1 MTAEMEV
8 KGDVKVARQMGPEV
22 KFGVTDPI
30 SLGMPTEAEMAL
42 DEQLHE
48 EMKSDAPLE
57 TEEKMRFRAEVLIE
71 LKRICQQWVQ
81 EECISQGD
89 EDLAQRA
96 GAKIFTFGSY
106 RLGLISPGSDIDVLC
121 VAPKNITRESF
132 FQALVPKLQVSAG
145 GNHTVLLL
153 SDGNAVAC
161 GMNDLGQCTIPP
173 LDDGISYTRVSAG
186 EFHTVLFQSDGNAV
200 ACGYNLNGQ
209 CTIPPLDA
217 GMSYTQV
224 SAGGF
229 HSALLRSDGNAVA
242 CGKDADGQCTIPPLD
257 EGMSYTQVSAGFQHT
272 VLLRSDGT
280 AVACGHN
287 VDGQCTI
294 PPLDEGMSYT
304 QVSAGDRHTVLLR
317 SDGNA
322 VACGSNLAGRCTI
335 PPLDEGMSY
344 TQVSAGATHTVLL
357 RSDGNAVACGM
368 NDCGQ
373 CNLPTPDPGTWY
385 VADASL
391 GSDLVLRLECV
402 RQDDAMVLTCRGLTG
417 EEKIRLNASPSD
429 PAWTTQKRIACEL
442 QVPLQSLRVVLPD
455 GQLVAAVCHAKPGA
469 SLADEHPEVTDV
481 TPVPDAYTPII
492 KMKLSS
498 VEIDLLFARLSS
510 MTEIPEDLE
519 SLNDDNLLKNL
530 DEKTVRSLNGCR
542 VADHILSLVPNAS
555 RFRDTLR
562 FIKLWAKN
570 RGIYS
575 NVLGFFGGISWAIL
589 VARLCQLYPYFNTAA
604 LVKRFFKLYER
615 WDWNN
620 PVVLTHIQ
628 EKETPGLMM
637 FKIWNPKAN
646 PQDRM
651 HLMPI
656 ITPAFPCMNSTHNVS
671 ETTKRIILTEISRAN
686 KVLEQV
692 EHGKCK
698 WREVY
703 RPLPFFAQHKI
714 YIQIEVLAAT
724 PQVFTKWLGWI
735 ESKLRQLV
743 KHFEQIPRQKDMRNA
758 KPCPL

>member
-132 FQALVPKLQVSAG
+132 FQALVPKLQ
-145 GNHTVLLL
+145 
-153 SDGNAVAC
+153 
-161 GMNDLGQCTIPP
+161 
-173 LDDGISYTRVSAG
+173 
-186 EFHTVLFQSDGNAV
+186 
-200 ACGYNLNGQ
+200 
-209 CTIPPLDA
+209 
-217 GMSYTQV
+217 
-224 SAGGF
+224 
-229 HSALLRSDGNAVA
+229 
-242 CGKDADGQCTIPPLD
+242 
-257 EGMSYTQVSAGFQHT
+257 
-272 VLLRSDGT
+272 
-280 AVACGHN
+280 
-287 VDGQCTI
+287 
-294 PPLDEGMSYT
+294 
-304 QVSAGDRHTVLLR
+304 
-317 SDGNA
+317 
-322 VACGSNLAGRCTI
+322 
-335 PPLDEGMSY
+335 
-344 TQVSAGATHTVLL
+344 
-357 RSDGNAVACGM
+357 
-368 NDCGQ
+368 
-373 CNLPTPDPGTWY
+373 
-385 VADASL
+385 
-391 GSDLVLRLECV
+391 
-402 RQDDAMVLTCRGLTG
+402 
-417 EEKIRLNASPSD
+417 
-429 PAWTTQKRIACEL
+429 
-442 QVPLQSLRVVLPD
+442 
-455 GQLVAAVCHAKPGA
+455 
-469 SLADEHPEVTDV
+469 EHPEVTDV

>member
-1 MTAEMEV
+1 MEAQ
-8 KGDVKVARQMGPEV
+8 GDVKVARAMGPEV

-30 SLGMPTEAEMAL
+30 SLGMPTEAELAL

-48 EMKSDAPLE
+48 EMNSDAPLE

-96 GAKIFTFGSY
+96 NAKIFTFGSY

-132 FQALVPKLQVSAG
+132 FQALVPKLQEHAEVS
-145 GNHTVLLL
+145 
-153 SDGNAVAC
+153 
-161 GMNDLGQCTIPP
+161 
-173 LDDGISYTRVSAG
+173 
-186 EFHTVLFQSDGNAV
+186 
-200 ACGYNLNGQ
+200 
-209 CTIPPLDA
+209 
-217 GMSYTQV
+217 
-224 SAGGF
+224 
-229 HSALLRSDGNAVA
+229 
-242 CGKDADGQCTIPPLD
+242 
-257 EGMSYTQVSAGFQHT
+257 
-272 VLLRSDGT
+272 
-280 AVACGHN
+280 
-287 VDGQCTI
+287 
-294 PPLDEGMSYT
+294 
-304 QVSAGDRHTVLLR
+304 
-317 SDGNA
+317 
-322 VACGSNLAGRCTI
+322 
-335 PPLDEGMSY
+335 
-344 TQVSAGATHTVLL
+344 
-357 RSDGNAVACGM
+357 
-368 NDCGQ
+368 
-373 CNLPTPDPGTWY
+373 
-385 VADASL
+385 
-391 GSDLVLRLECV
+391 
-402 RQDDAMVLTCRGLTG
+402 
-417 EEKIRLNASPSD
+417 
-429 PAWTTQKRIACEL
+429 
-442 QVPLQSLRVVLPD
+442 
-455 GQLVAAVCHAKPGA
+455 
-469 SLADEHPEVTDV
+469 DV

-492 KMKLSS
+492 KMKLSG

-530 DEKTVRSLNGCR
+530 DDKTVRSLNGCR

-562 FIKLWAKN
+562 FVKLWAKN

-620 PVVLTHIQ
+620 PVVLKHIE

-651 HLMPI
+651 QLMPI

-671 ETTKRIILTEISRAN
+671 ETTKRIIMTEISRAN

-692 EHGKCK
+692 EQGRCK

-743 KHFEQIPRQKDMRNA
+743 KHFEQIPSVSVRPWPNHLSFQDPDWKHAVSVFMGLTVDKGPGQQTHSVDLRRTVVRFVEIINSWPEMSQHTGQCEMRVRDVRRRDLPSYA
-758 KPCPL
+758 VPDAEKKPKGLLRAYTDDIPGEEAAPTSAPIEVQSVEPRPVDSEGRKRKLESLAPKAPPQPQEGLKVRKISKITVKLAEN